1 MAARQGMRSVA
12 KGLLQEIHLLQ
23 PQILK
28 QQREW
33 NTYTTLR
40 TVLNE
45 QHSHGQLT
53 ALLRQV
59 NTTLQR
65 TVVDVAGLSAVLDE
79 TSALCA
85 TQDEFTALFEPDT
98 LDSEELES
106 ELDALCLQF
115 PVVPTNALQSKPVS
129 AVRLVT
135 TPV

>member
-1 MAARQGMRSVA
+1 MDSPQVVLERSSRAIRRNAIRARV
-12 KGLLQEIHLLQ
+12 L
-23 PQILK
+23 P
-28 QQREW
+28 
-33 NTYTTLR
+33 TTD
-40 TVLNE
+40 NE
-45 QHSHGQLT
+45 
-53 ALLRQV
+53 R
-59 NTTLQR
+59 TTLQR